1 MFMFM
6 PGKEFVVV
14 NENGLDL
21 CIFIRHIFL
30 YTAREST
37 RSNEISSNN
46 NVIGYLNDKLYR
58 LLQ

>member
-1 MFMFM
+1 M
-6 PGKEFVVV
+6 PGREFVVV

-21 CIFIRHIFL
+21 CIFIRHIFFFC
-30 YTAREST
+30 TAREST

-46 NVIGYLNDKLYR
+46 NVIGYLNDKLYG